1 MQSTYFRRQELK
13 IYIPMKRVLL
23 TTGFTLFLCG
33 ILWAQSEKFKPKS
46 EPILRIFGNFHSG
59 LTPDDT
65 RALFEIERAYL
76 GYSTQVSPNLSAE
89 VKVDIGSPENE
100 SVYAM
105 VKRYAYIRN
114 AFITYKKGNFKTD
127 VGIIGMTHFS
137 VQEKFWG
144 YRYVQKSFA
153 DRFKYGKSVDMGVNA
168 FYAINKTLSF
178 DAGIVNGEGY
188 SQLQNDNYF
197 EYTAGATV
205 QWPNPVTWRLY
216 TNVGPSATNT
226 KMVYAAFAGITFTPK
241 WNLGMEYN
249 LLQNYNY
256 RDGYNQFGYS
266 VFSTYKLPRN
276 MKVFGRFDMSQSNIL
291 EGAEN
296 PWNLAKDGSS
306 LIVGAECKVN
316 DHLKLSLNYQD
327 WVPRAA
333 NLDDNAYVFLN
344 LEFNL

>member
-1 MQSTYFRRQELK
+1 MRQFFLVAGL
-13 IYIPMKRVLL
+13 VLAL
-23 TTGFTLFLCG
+23 QC
-33 ILWAQSEKFKPKS
+33 ISWAQAEEFKPKS
-46 EPILRIFGNFHSG
+46 EPIVRIFGNFHSG
-59 LTPDDT
+59 LTPDDS

-76 GYSTQVSPNLSAE
+76 GYSTQVNPNLSAE

-105 VKRYAYIRN
+105 VKRYAYVRN
-114 AFITYKKGNFKTD
+114 AFISYKMGKLKTD
-127 VGIIGMTHFS
+127 FGIINMTHFS
-137 VQEKFWG
+137 VQDKFWG

-168 FYAINKTLSF
+168 AYTVNKQFSF

-205 QWPNPVTWRLY
+205 QWPQKLIWRFFA
-216 TNVGPSATNT
+216 NMGPSATQT
-226 KMVYAAFAGITFTPK
+226 KMVYAAFAGITFSPK

-249 LLQNYNY
+249 VMQNYNY
-256 RDGYNQFGYS
+256 RDGFNMQGYS
-266 VFSTYKLPRN
+266 VYSTYKLPRN
-276 MKVFGRFDMSQSNIL
+276 LRVFGRFDMTNSNKVD
-291 EGAEN
+291 GAEN

-306 LIVGAECKVN
+306 FVAGVEQRIN
-316 DHLKLSLNYQD
+316 NHLKFSLNYQD

-333 NLDDNAYVFLN
+333 NLDNKAYVYLN
-344 LEFNL
+344 FEFNL